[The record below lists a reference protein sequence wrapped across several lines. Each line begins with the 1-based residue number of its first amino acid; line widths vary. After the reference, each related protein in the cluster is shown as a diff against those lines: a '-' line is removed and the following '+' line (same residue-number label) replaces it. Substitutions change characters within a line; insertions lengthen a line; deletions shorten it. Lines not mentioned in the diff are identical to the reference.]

1 MGPFFIT
8 ISCPDRDTTRIIL
21 QGPYKTQIEPIAI
34 IENLRKI
41 ALEEDIIEDELNDTH
56 PHLIICDSAG
66 LPVTFT
72 VVEAFNNFEEALK
85 ALD

>member
-8 ISCPDRDTTRIIL
+8 ISCPDRDTTRVIL

-34 IENLRKI
+34 IEKLRDN
-41 ALEEDIIEDELNDTH
+41 AFEEDVIENELNDTH
-56 PHLIICDSAG
+56 PHLTVCDSTG
-66 LPVTFT
+66 IPVTFT